1 MADDIPLDAAAV
13 VGPAEPSGDG
23 PAPEP
28 RAPEPEQKPKEEKP
42 KRAPR
47 PRKPKAREP
56 AAEPAAE
63 PRQLSQPPPAL
74 DPLFFA
80 GLNTTLK
87 RMMKE
92 ERVTKLSSL
101 AIV

>member
-1 MADDIPLDAAAV
+1 MADDIPIDAAAV
-13 VGPAEPSGDG
+13 VGPAEPSRDG

-28 RAPEPEQKPKEEKP
+28 RTPEPEEEPKEKP

-47 PRKPKAREP
+47 PRKPKASEP
-56 AAEPAAE
+56 AAEPS
-63 PRQLSQPPPAL
+63 QLSQPPPAL

-87 RMMKE
+87 RMLRE